1 MFAARAPPPLFA
13 LVPFAPAARDALC
26 AATAGAAQ
34 TAAEGLR
41 RAPTFAQWLVE
52 LIPANPIR
60 AAADGAMLPLI
71 VFSLLLGLAATRM
84 APDRRDRL
92 VSFFRAAAETAL
104 VLVRWVLRAAPVG
117 VFALAL
123 PLAARLG
130 ASSAGVVASYVVVV
144 VALSVVFTVL
154 VFYPLAVVGGGV
166 SVARFARA
174 ALPAQAVALS
184 ARSSLASLPAM
195 MEAARSRLGLREEVV
210 GFLLPLAASTYRI
223 GGAVGMVV
231 ATAFLAHLYGVSLGA
246 TTLASVVLAATVAT
260 FSVPG
265 IPAGSIVGMAP
276 VLMTAGVDLAGLGIL
291 IGLDAIP
298 DMFRTAS
305 NVTGDMS
312 VATVLGRDRGAR
324 EGAAVNAGAA
334 ELR

>member
-1 MFAARAPPPLFA
+1 
-13 LVPFAPAARDALC
+13 
-26 AATAGAAQ
+26 
-34 TAAEGLR
+34 
-41 RAPTFAQWLVE
+41 
-52 LIPANPIR
+52 
-60 AAADGAMLPLI
+60 MLPLI
-71 VFSLLLGLAATRM
+71 VFSLLLGLAATRLT
-84 APDRRDRL
+84 PERRDQL
-92 VSFFRAAAETAL
+92 LTFFRAVAETAL
-104 VLVRWVLRAAPVG
+104 VLVRWVLRLAPVG

-130 ASSAGVVASYVVVV
+130 ASTAGVVASYVVIVV
-144 VALSVVFTVL
+144 VLTVAFTAVVC
-154 VFYPLAVVGGGV
+154 YPLAAIAGGV
-166 SVARFARA
+166 PVARFARA

-231 ATAFLAHLYGVSLGA
+231 ATAFLAHLYGVSLGPA
-246 TTLASVVLAATVAT
+246 VLVSIVFTATVAT

-265 IPAGSIVGMAP
+265 IPAGSIIGMAP

-305 NVTGDMS
+305 NVTGDMT
-312 VATVLGRDRGAR
+312 VATVLGRPRGAGEHSPR
-324 EGAAVNAGAA
+324 G
-334 ELR
+334 